1 MAEHAEQILYR
12 QYTTEDDLPDIM
24 DLVQSELSEPY
35 VIYTYRYFLNQWPHL
50 AYIAYTSNSTRPV
63 GVIVSKQEA
72 HKSGVNRGYIAML
85 SVDKRFRK
93 RGIGSDLVRKTVQS
107 MLQNGAEEVTLET
120 EFDNYAALSLYASLG
135 FMRDKRLYRFYMTG
149 KDAFRLVLPLAPLP
163 GMAELPSSGYQSNES
178 NEGSAYSEGSESE
191 ASSSG

>member
-1 MAEHAEQILYR
+1 MADYADRILYR

-24 DLVQSELSEPY
+24 ELVQSELSEPY

-50 AYIAYTSNSTRPV
+50 AYIAYTDLSTKPV
-63 GVIVSKQEA
+63 GVIVSKQEV

-93 RGIGSDLVRKTVQS
+93 RGIGSELVRRSVQA
-107 MLQNGAEEVTLET
+107 MLLNGAEEVTVET

-163 GMAELPSSGYQSNES
+163 GMPELPETGYQL

-191 ASSSG
+191 TSSTG

>member
-1 MAEHAEQILYR
+1 MAEYADQVLYR

-24 DLVQSELSEPY
+24 ELVQSELSEPY

-50 AYIAYTSNSTRPV
+50 AYIAYTDHSTKPV
-63 GVIVSKQEA
+63 GVIVSKQEI

-93 RGIGSDLVRKTVQS
+93 RGIGSELVRRSVQS
-107 MLQNGAEEVTLET
+107 MLLHGAEEVTLET

-149 KDAFRLVLPLAPLP
+149 KDAFRLVLPLVPLP
-163 GMAELPSSGYQSNES
+163 GMPELPATGYQS

-191 ASSSG
+191 TSSTG

>member
-1 MAEHAEQILYR
+1 MVDYADQILYR

-24 DLVQSELSEPY
+24 ELVQSELSEPY

-50 AYIAYTSNSTRPV
+50 AYIAYTDHSTKPV
-63 GVIVSKQEA
+63 GVIVSKQEV

-93 RGIGSDLVRKTVQS
+93 RGIGSELVRRSVQS
-107 MLQNGAEEVTLET
+107 MLLNGAEEVTLET

-149 KDAFRLVLPLAPLP
+149 KDAFRLVLPLAPLQ
-163 GMAELPSSGYQSNES
+163 GMPELSATGYQS

-191 ASSSG
+191 TSSTG